1 VAGSY
6 NASHRLT
13 FAAVGRYADG
23 QNFAR
28 LVVVPD
34 LPQGADI
41 VRAYANGKSKFT
53 FTATLDLRVQKMVTW
68 GGRDIALGVESYNV
82 TNLRNEV
89 EEIVVTGPLWRMP
102 SVTQPPRVIRLTASM
117 TF

>member
-1 VAGSY
+1 VSVA
-6 NASHRLT
+6 AI
-13 FAAVGRYADG
+13 GRYADG

-34 LPQGADI
+34 LPQGPDI

-53 FTATLDLRVQKMVTW
+53 YTATLDMRVQKTVTW
-68 GGRDIALGVESYNV
+68 AGRDLVVGLESYNL

-89 EEIVVTGPLWRMP
+89 AEVTVTGPLWRTP
-102 SVTQPPRVIRLTASM
+102 TLTQPPRVVRLTA
-117 TF
+117 TIGF